1 MRKYYIYWKH
11 YLWISGQLL
20 ASFLLVF
27 EVFQQFIYV
36 RTLRMEWY
44 IIYKKCS
51 PWTFMVCIIL
61 WNMYSCTPQ
70 NAKIGY
76 TLLNR
81 ICNTLKLLVSVA
93 YTRAYE
99 SVMMVQASMKPFSSH
114 RISACVS
121 FFILIFLLS
130 FFASTHARSLPQIWR
145 SIEEAFY
152 FLPKIGWS
160 NVFAKTVMML

>member
-1 MRKYYIYWKH
+1 
-11 YLWISGQLL
+11 
-20 ASFLLVF
+20 
-27 EVFQQFIYV
+27 
-36 RTLRMEWY
+36 
-44 IIYKKCS
+44 
-51 PWTFMVCIIL
+51 
-61 WNMYSCTPQ
+61 MYSCTPQ

-152 FLPKIGWS
+152 FLPKICKDSDDALDQGISYYVIILLEFCVSISSYGSYHLSFPQVNNGSFLFDWDERWNKKDIS
-160 NVFAKTVMML
+160 VISYTGCNG